1 MSQEKTHRDSDNIS
15 TMNIDHFNGHVGS
28 HFQIKV
34 SDDMTCT
41 MTLVEVRPGKVR
53 PKQKF
58 PLPDGTTGETRE
70 QPFTLFFEGED
81 GAPIAQNSYHCTHA
95 TLGSG
100 TVFISPHSRTKGED
114 AKHPNCHDHSMN
126 VIYQAVF
133 S

>member
-1 MSQEKTHRDSDNIS
+1 MSKEKTRLDQDNIS
-15 TMNIDHFNGHVGS
+15 IMNMDHFKGHIGS
-28 HFQIKV
+28 HLSMKV
-34 SDDMTCT
+34 SDDHTCT

-58 PLPDGTTGETRE
+58 LLPDGTTGETRE

-95 TLGSG
+95 ALGSG
-100 TVFISPHSRTKGED
+100 LVFISPHSRKKEEGCE
-114 AKHPNCHDHSMN
+114 HPNCHDHSMN
-126 VIYQAVF
+126 MIYQAVF